1 MVVSA
6 GDGTE
11 GGGAD
16 RRAVT
21 GGRRLNEAALPF
33 GAEPVAVAADRQ
45 HVAVV
50 QEPIEDCGR
59 ERCRRRTRA
68 SEA

>member
-1 MVVSA
+1 MKVVSA

-21 GGRRLNEAALPF
+21 GGRLDEAALSL

-50 QEPIEDCGR
+50 QEPVEDR
-59 ERCRRRTRA
+59 EATEA
-68 SEA
+68 SCLK